1 MKGYAM
7 SDISK
12 KFVVVTITQQEA
24 LVWATGMDLSSFP
37 EQIHA
42 FSGISSLHLR
52 EDPSNKGPGGGP
64 VIPIYFEE
72 IVKAIGAPS
81 EILILGHGNGKAR
94 GMVHFLMYLERMHP
108 ELAKKVVAALD
119 TNIYGMT
126 HLEILTMAHDW
137 FNSHPQSRFLVHS

>member
-1 MKGYAM
+1 M

-37 EQIHA
+37 EKIYA
-42 FSGISSLHLR
+42 LSGVSSLHLR
-52 EDPSNKGPGGGP
+52 EDSSNKDPGGGP

-72 IVKAIGAPS
+72 IVKAIGTPS

-94 GMVHFLMYLERMHP
+94 GMVHFVMYLERMHP

-119 TNIYGMT
+119 TNILGMT

-137 FNSHPQSRFLVHS
+137 FNSHPQSRFLVHT